1 MGRDE
6 SKERTL
12 FNSGVIKLK
21 EEKLTFKLD
30 K

>member
-1 MGRDE
+1 MGRNE
-6 SKERTL
+6 SKERAL

-21 EEKLTFKLD
+21 DDKLTFKLD